1 MINWDE
7 YTKTVEKYEKELA
20 LSMTEDSI
28 DYDEIYKNP
37 IYDQLTEY
45 QNQFL
50 NELLSE
56 IRKQCA
62 EEPGDVLLA
71 LLDAITY
78 IRDYSWT
85 GNVNVFVRSQN
96 HAQRVRER
104 MFDIAGEA
112 LLDEAE
118 VFKDG
123 DNWCISFMFGGYW
136 VPGWDELPRT
146 LENIRARNQTE

>member
-20 LSMTEDSI
+20 LSMKEDSI
-28 DYDEIYKNP
+28 DYDGIYKNP

-56 IRKQCA
+56 IRKQCV
-62 EEPGDVLLA
+62 EEPEEVLVA

-78 IRDYSWT
+78 IRDYSES
-85 GNVNVFVRSQN
+85 GNVNVSVKSKN
-96 HAQRVRER
+96 LAERVSER

-112 LLDEAE
+112 LLDDAE

-123 DNWCISFMFGGYW
+123 DKWWVSFMFGGYW